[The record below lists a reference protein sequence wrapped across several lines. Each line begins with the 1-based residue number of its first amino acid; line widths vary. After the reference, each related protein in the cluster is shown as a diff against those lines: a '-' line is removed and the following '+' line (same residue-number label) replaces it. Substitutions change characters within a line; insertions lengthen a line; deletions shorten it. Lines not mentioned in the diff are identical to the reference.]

1 MPSIAIPQK
10 NQSNLSRKF
19 ATYQDL
25 EKFDFAITISA
36 ERLTA
41 LSRRW
46 LRFFIAVAKYGYSG
60 ISTSIALLT
69 VAEFRV
75 NKETKSERTTYR
87 ALAELE
93 QKGFIRRRQCRL
105 GPDRFQT
112 TIVFVPE
119 SFAFYL
125 QKVTKNIS
133 PLPTPAHIN
142 TPLPR
147 WQGDKLTSNSRVLTP
162 NLISNKLK
170 SNKYAKKSVEY
181 LNPILYTL
189 FCVLTGAAIKI
200 AIPRARRE
208 LETGENVSGCDWA
221 YWRERWTSLPVNHRE
236 ETARR
241 EFVPLLMSPQYGK
254 KKSDDRSVDRL
265 VTAFLESPPLLPKAP
280 PPLIKQE
287 TRHALDELLAQGF
300 PLREAEMLLDAHLRA
315 QARARCLTG

>member
-1 MPSIAIPQK
+1 MPSIATSQK

-69 VAEFRV
+69 IAEFRV

-93 QKGFIRRRQCRL
+93 EKGFIRRRQCRL

-119 SFAFYL
+119 AFAFYL

-133 PLPTPAHIN
+133 PLPTYTHIS
-142 TPLPR
+142 TPLPS
-147 WQGDKLTSNSRVLTP
+147 WQGDKLTSNSHVLTP

-170 SNKYAKKSVEY
+170 SNKYAKKTAEY
-181 LNPILYTL
+181 LHPILYTL
-189 FCVLTGAAIKI
+189 FCVLTHAAIRI

-208 LETGENVSGCDWA
+208 IETGENLSGCDWA
-221 YWRERWTSLPVNHRE
+221 YWAQRWTSLPVNHRE

-241 EFVPLLMSPQYGK
+241 EFVPALLSPRYGK
-254 KKSDDRSVDRL
+254 EKPADRSVDRL
-265 VTAFLESPPLLPKAP
+265 VTAFLESPAPQKAP

-287 TRHALDELLAQGF
+287 TRYALDELLAQGF
-300 PLREAEMLLDAHLRA
+300 PLREAELLLSAHLKT
-315 QARARCLTG
+315 QERARRLTG